1 MQFHAYFSQILAYIA
16 PTEVG
21 LVKGRVCMQ
30 EHVWRVWGHNYEGED
45 LRSSY
50 GDGLPLLK

>member
-30 EHVWRVWGHNYEGED
+30 EHVC
-45 LRSSY
+45 
-50 GDGLPLLK
+50 GDSGGIIMKERT